1 VEIAIIGSGISG
13 LLTSYLL
20 SEKHKVVLYES
31 NNYLGGHTNTVIV
44 DIDDTP
50 VPIDTGFIVYNEA
63 NYPNFSQLLSDLEVN
78 TQPSSM
84 GFSVKLTGSGLE
96 YNGSSLNQLFAQ
108 RRNLLRP
115 SFYRM
120 IYDVLRFNKEAPKF
134 VISGPIGTT
143 LGQYVAD
150 YKYSKQFVYDYLIPM
165 GAAIW
170 STPPSQVLEMPATF
184 FIQFF
189 NNHGMLSVNGRP
201 QWRTITGGSS
211 EYVQRIITPF
221 RDTIRLNHK
230 VNNIERLKD
239 RVIIDGD
246 SYDHVVL
253 ACHSDQCLKAL
264 SDPSERESDI
274 LSKLPYQKNEV
285 TLHNDTSIL
294 PQRKG
299 VWAAWNYHLKG
310 GPHSPVA
317 VTYNM
322 NILQGLDLSETICVT
337 LNSSELIDPE
347 RVIGQYL
354 YSHPQ
359 FSPQSVE
366 TQQRWAEISGVNR
379 THYCGAYWGNGF
391 HEDGVNSAIRVAS
404 TFKMR

>member
-1 VEIAIIGSGISG
+1 
-13 LLTSYLL
+13 
-20 SEKHKVVLYES
+20 
-31 NNYLGGHTNTVIV
+31 
-44 DIDDTP
+44 
-50 VPIDTGFIVYNEA
+50 
-63 NYPNFSQLLSDLEVN
+63 
-78 TQPSSM
+78 
-84 GFSVKLTGSGLE
+84 
-96 YNGSSLNQLFAQ
+96 
-108 RRNLLRP
+108 
-115 SFYRM
+115 
-120 IYDVLRFNKEAPKF
+120 
-134 VISGPIGTT
+134 
-143 LGQYVAD
+143 
-150 YKYSKQFVYDYLIPM
+150 
-165 GAAIW
+165 
-170 STPPSQVLEMPATF
+170 
-184 FIQFF
+184 
-189 NNHGMLSVNGRP
+189 
-201 QWRTITGGSS
+201 
-211 EYVQRIITPF
+211 VQRIITPF

-253 ACHSDQCLKAL
+253 ACHSDQCLQAL

-285 TLHNDTSIL
+285 TLHKDTSIL

-310 GPHSPVA
+310 ESHSPVA

-337 LNSSELIDPE
+337 LNSSELINPE

-354 YSHPQ
+354 YSHPR